1 MFTVVQF
8 IYKQK
13 LHVLTVP
20 FSWISGDSLM
30 LPESL
35 DDFVEKLRVQGN
47 PYNGPTKMVPAIVGE
62 QYETFGEA
70 VNAASS
76 LDPIVR
82 NITNSILM
90 YQEQDKDSQE
100 SDIDMSTGMASDPQ
114 PIQHASLKLEAD
126 EPVFYDNE
134 PTTEVNTNNRSLEQS
149 DGVTRAE
156 LRKELSY
163 LKEDLRIMIQTAV
176 RTAVE
181 ECFQSDKDRLAAP
194 IWRPL
199 KASKRAV
206 QLDMPVETRKP
217 IETEEQLAQWNV
229 ELADEFL
236 CEKYYKYFSK
246 IVRPHSCVGEGDNAC
261 YTIVDCL
268 FTRSFWN
275 HFTWTGVNR
284 GEKSKR
290 GFREFGNVTQLLVNI
305 VCIGDPT
312 YTSHK
317 LEKFC
322 KTRLF
327 RYSKARA
334 LAKKMRRSACRP
346 GRTRAA
352 EQGKADSDF
361 MISAIHFDGKTT
373 D

>member
-8 IYKQK
+8 IYKQE

-20 FSWISGDSLM
+20 LSWISGDSLM

-35 DDFVEKLRVQGN
+35 DDFVERLRVQGN

-90 YQEQDKDSQE
+90 DQNHDQE
-100 SDIDMSTGMASDPQ
+100 SHIDMLIDMPSDPQ
-114 PIQHASLKLEAD
+114 AVQHASLKLEAD
-126 EPVFYDNE
+126 ESIFSYDSE
-134 PTTEVNTNNRSLEQS
+134 STPEVDTNNRSIEQS
-149 DGVTRAE
+149 DGLTRAE

-181 ECFQSDKDRLAAP
+181 ECFQADRDRFAAP
-194 IWRPL
+194 MWRPV
-199 KASKRAV
+199 KAYKRPL

-246 IVRPHSCVGEGDNAC
+246 IVTPNSCVGDGDNAC

-275 HFTWTGVNR
+275 LFTWTGINR
-284 GEKSKR
+284 GQKSQR

-317 LEKFC
+317 LENFC

-327 RYSKARA
+327 RHSKSRA

-346 GRTRAA
+346 GRMRAV
-352 EQGKADSDF
+352 EQGKADSE
-361 MISAIHFDGKTT
+361 
-373 D
+373 